1 MRRVNVALLANRVTG
16 VKMVNRDHGALRDRK
31 VLSVSMVVEV
41 QREDQVLLDQRV
53 KKEFVVILAISV
65 PLFKGVLVR
74 SVMREIVD
82 LLAHKERRANVDLRV
97 KRDLQ
102 DHQEKPDLKVNVVI
116 LDPRVNAARWVLM
129 DLPVIPDLQV
139 RRVFQV
145 IVGPKENRDRK
156 SVV

>member
-1 MRRVNVALLANRVTG
+1 MALLANRVTG

-145 IVGPKENRDRK
+145 IVGPKENRAT
-156 SVV
+156 